1 MSKGTYINSSANDI
15 VCVGLMLCQKMQF
28 YTFLE
33 TTVVAISLFPV
44 FLVFFTDGDSD
55 VTVSPGSLAA
65 TFVAFGEFKDTHTY
79 VYLNI
84 FIFFCVC
91 FLV

>member
-1 MSKGTYINSSANDI
+1 
-15 VCVGLMLCQKMQF
+15 MQF

-65 TFVAFGEFKDTHTY
+65 TFVAFGEYKDTYINYLTFCLCVFFSSNSKSY
-79 VYLNI
+79 V
-84 FIFFCVC
+84 
-91 FLV
+91 FLAFQC